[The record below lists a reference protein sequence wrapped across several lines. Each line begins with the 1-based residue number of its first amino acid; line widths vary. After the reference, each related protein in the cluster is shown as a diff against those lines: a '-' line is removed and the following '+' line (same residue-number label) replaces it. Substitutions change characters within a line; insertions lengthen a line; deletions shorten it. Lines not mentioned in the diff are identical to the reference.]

1 MGAREVNLDSL
12 TVKLYKFKAD
22 ELKLNLSF
30 SAVQQL
36 FQIDLLLEVVEVW
49 RTGFNLLDKIMF
61 TNETDSD
68 VEQARLVVKT
78 SLNLNLL
85 GFQILNLISEVR
97 RVGKEWV
104 RTWRVGCGL

>member
-36 FQIDLLLEVVEVW
+36 FQIDLLHEVVESW
-49 RTGFNLLDKIMF
+49 RNGFNLLDKIMF
-61 TNETDSD
+61 NNETDSD
-68 VEQARLVVKT
+68 VEQARLVVKN
-78 SLNLNLL
+78 SLKLEL
-85 GFQILNLISEVR
+85 QIGRESCRESVCQYETIWGVDVSLH
-97 RVGKEWV
+97 K
-104 RTWRVGCGL
+104 T